1 MEKLNNDE
9 LFSIAIKLDF
19 NGLQSFCK
27 INKKTFKLW
36 QTDTVWNYKLHHEFS
51 DYNTDFKFISKRNK
65 YVLLYN
71 LNYIK
76 DIYKIEKSLTNLY
89 CSKKINLSMYHH
101 DKNNIFCSNLQLI
114 PDIPKK
120 IKYLENLKELRIIG
134 HCITELPLEIFQLYN
149 LKSLHLNDNAIYT
162 IPKEISQLKKL
173 KLLDLHDNEITE
185 LPQEILQLKLE
196 ILDLSGNYFRRFPVQ
211 ICNINTLTHLNLK
224 FNYISEIP
232 DCISNLEN
240 LQVLE
245 MRENNITKVSKL
257 LLKLEYLK
265 TVNYLVTKY

>member
-27 INKKTFKLW
+27 INKKTFNLC
-36 QTDTVWNYKLHHEFS
+36 QSDTIWNYKLKHEFS
-51 DYNTDFKFISKRNK
+51 DYNTDFKFISKRDK
-65 YVLLYN
+65 YILLYN

-89 CSKKINLSMYHH
+89 CSKKINLS
-101 DKNNIFCSNLQLI
+101 NLQLI
-114 PDIPKK
+114 PDIPKR